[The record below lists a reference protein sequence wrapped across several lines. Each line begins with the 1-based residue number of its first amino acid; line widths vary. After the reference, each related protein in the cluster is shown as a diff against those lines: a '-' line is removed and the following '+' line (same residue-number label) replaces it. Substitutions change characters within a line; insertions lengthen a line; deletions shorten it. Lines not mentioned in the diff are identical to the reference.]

1 MPTPLLS
8 GEVKL
13 FDALQS
19 STYCTTTDGGYC
31 ATADRAIGTSDGS
44 YTAWSTG
51 VHWWRASMANT
62 LVHQIYMRYGTKYV
76 GDKFTVSL
84 YIGERQVWTESW
96 ENPKGQVF
104 NYKEWTVPG
113 IAADKLEVNV
123 TSEGRKRLAMKDV
136 KVIGTVNGTM
146 GRFEIEFEKFE
157 KIVGAQ
163 K

>member
-1 MPTPLLS
+1 M
-8 GEVKL
+8 
-13 FDALQS
+13 
-19 STYCTTTDGGYC
+19 
-31 ATADRAIGTSDGS
+31 
-44 YTAWSTG
+44 
-51 VHWWRASMANT
+51 
-62 LVHQIYMRYGTKYV
+62 
-76 GDKFTVSL
+76 
-84 YIGERQVWTESW
+84 
-96 ENPKGQVF
+96 F